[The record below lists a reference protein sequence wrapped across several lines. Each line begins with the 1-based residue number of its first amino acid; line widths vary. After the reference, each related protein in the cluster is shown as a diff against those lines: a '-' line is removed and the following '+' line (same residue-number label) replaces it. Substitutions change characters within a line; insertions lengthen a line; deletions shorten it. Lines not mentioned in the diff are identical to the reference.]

1 MNTRSIESLGT
12 WKSSREFRTFLFRQ
26 IIPTLKEAGGTDLAQ
41 QLQDTSS
48 TTITE
53 GYGRYDYDKHGR
65 FCTDTQQSL
74 LECVKLLA
82 QAHVEKLLTDELY
95 TESLTAA
102 NEALTL
108 LDSYSAHL
116 ERAPKPL
123 LTTSA

>member
-1 MNTRSIESLGT
+1 MNTRSNESLGP

-26 IIPTLKEAGGTDLAQ
+26 IIPALKEAGGTDLAQ

-53 GYGRYDYDKHGR
+53 GYGRYDYGKHGR

-82 QAHVEKLLTDELY
+82 QAHVEKLLTDDLY

-116 ERAPKPL
+116 ERAQKSL
-123 LTTSA
+123 LTTPA